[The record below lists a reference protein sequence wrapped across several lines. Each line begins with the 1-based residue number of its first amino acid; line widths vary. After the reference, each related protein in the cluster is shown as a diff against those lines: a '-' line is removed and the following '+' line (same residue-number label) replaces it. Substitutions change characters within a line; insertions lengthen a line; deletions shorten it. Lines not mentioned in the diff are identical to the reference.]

1 MVREDLNSK
10 VCTDLNCVDTGNT
23 ELLWCEISTKD
34 GINMIVIGLIYR
46 PPNNNYEDDSK
57 LNSLLIAAE
66 QQTIKKQLLVLGDFN
81 YPDIRWDIGDAQS
94 GTKQEEF
101 IKTINDLY
109 WLQNVNDVTRV
120 RVNNKP
126 SMLDLVFTR
135 SSKEIDYLKFN
146 PCLGKSDHV
155 VLVFSICV
163 RIISNEKYTFYG
175 HNVLGCLRI
184 FYGRWS
190 STTLSASILSS
201 SLCII
206 V

>member
-1 MVREDLNSK
+1 M
-10 VCTDLNCVDTGNT
+10 CTDLNGDDTGKT
-23 ELLWCEISTKD
+23 EHLWCEISTKY

-46 PPNNNYEDDSK
+46 PPNNNHKDDSK

-66 QQTIKKQLLVLGDFN
+66 QQTIKKQLLVLGDFS

-94 GTKQEEF
+94 GTNQEEF

-109 WLQNVNDVTRV
+109 WLQSVNDVTRV

-146 PCLGKSDHV
+146 PCLGNPIMWI
-155 VLVFSICV
+155 LFFSIC
-163 RIISNEKYTFYG
+163 
-175 HNVLGCLRI
+175 
-184 FYGRWS
+184 
-190 STTLSASILSS
+190 
-201 SLCII
+201 
-206 V
+206 